1 MASTG
6 KSKHSKARGGRI
18 EKDSLGERKVP
29 SDAYYGIQTLRA
41 LENFRAS
48 GVLHPE
54 SLLRAY
60 VMIKKAA
67 ALANEE
73 LGTLDR
79 RRARAVEW
87 ACDRILAGKHHDQ
100 FKLDAFQAGAG
111 TSYNMNVNE
120 VIANLALERL
130 GRRRGDYDYLSPNDH
145 VNMAQSTN
153 DTFPTAMNVAALLE
167 LPALDAALRKLGS
180 ALRSKG
186 RQFRRI
192 VKSGRTHL
200 QDAAPISLGQEF
212 EAQALAVE
220 TGRKEIVRRSAMLH
234 DIALGGTA
242 VGTGLNA
249 PVGFPKVA
257 AKHLSR
263 VSGLKLKPA
272 ENLIFAIQCN
282 YRIASLSGALRDLAL
297 ELIRIAN
304 DLRLLSSGPTTGI
317 SEITLPAVQPGSS
330 IMPGKV
336 NPVMAE
342 CLDMI
347 AFQVVGNDLA
357 TALAVQA
364 GQFDLNVMM
373 PSMAL
378 NVLQSMSLLAN
389 YIPDFVEKCVKGIE
403 ANKDRCS
410 QYADRSLGLATALN
424 PYIGYLKAAEIVH
437 SALSSGE
444 SIRDIAIRKGIL
456 SESEFDRITNP
467 LSDGSVTE
475 AAGKRRGKSRKK
487 PGKKGEERR

>member
-1 MASTG
+1 MTSTG
-6 KSKHSKARGGRI
+6 KSKRGKNARSRV
-18 EKDSLGERKVP
+18 ERDSLGKRNIP
-29 SDAYYGIQTLRA
+29 ADAYYGIQTVRA

-48 GVLHPE
+48 GTTHPE

-60 VMIKKAA
+60 VMVKKAA
-67 ALANEE
+67 ALANAEVGA
-73 LGTLDR
+73 LGAG
-79 RRARAVEW
+79 RAKAIAW
-87 ACDRILAGKHHDQ
+87 ACDRILAGQHRDQ

-120 VIANLALERL
+120 VVANLALERL
-130 GRRRGDYDYLSPNDH
+130 GKRRGDYDYLGPNDH

-153 DTFPTAMNVAALLE
+153 DTFPTAMNVAALIE
-167 LPALDAALRKLGS
+167 LPALDKALKGLVS
-180 ALRSKG
+180 ALRSKA
-186 RQFRRI
+186 RSFKRI
-192 VKSGRTHL
+192 AKSGRTHL
-200 QDAAPISLGQEF
+200 QDAVPITLGQEF
-212 EAQALAVE
+212 EAMALATE
-220 TGRKEIVRRSAMLH
+220 TGRGEIVRRSAPLH

-249 PVGFPKVA
+249 PKGFPRIA

-263 VSGLKLKPA
+263 ISGLRLKPA

-304 DLRLLSSGPTTGI
+304 DLRLLGSGPTTGI
-317 SEITLPAVQPGSS
+317 AEISLPAVQPGSS

-342 CLDMI
+342 CLDMV

-378 NVLQSMSLLAN
+378 NLLQSIRLLAN
-389 YIPDFVEKCVKGIE
+389 YLPDFTEQCVRGIVANEK
-403 ANKDRCS
+403 RCAE
-410 QYADRSLGLATALN
+410 YYERSLGLATALN

-437 SALSSGE
+437 EALRTGE
-444 SIRDIAIRKGIL
+444 SIRDIAIARGIV
-456 SESEFDRITNP
+456 SESEFEKITSP
-467 LSDGSVTE
+467 VSDGVVGKPRKSR
-475 AAGKRRGKSRKK
+475 AKGSGKRNN
-487 PGKKGEERR
+487 

>member
-1 MASTG
+1 MTSTG
-6 KSKHSKARGGRI
+6 KSKRNRTRASRI
-18 EKDSLGERKVP
+18 ERDSLGERNVP
-29 SDAYYGIQTLRA
+29 ADAYYGIQTLRA

-48 GVLHPE
+48 GMSHPE

-67 ALANEE
+67 ALANKEM
-73 LGTLDR
+73 GALDR
-79 RRARAVEW
+79 RRAGAIAW
-87 ACDRILAGKHHDQ
+87 ACDRILTGEHRDQ
-100 FKLDAFQAGAG
+100 FRLDAFQAGAG

-120 VIANLALERL
+120 VLANLALERL
-130 GRRRGDYDYLSPNDH
+130 GRNRGDYEYMSPNDH

-167 LPALDAALRKLGS
+167 LPALDDALRAMAG
-180 ALRSKG
+180 ALRAKG
-186 RQFRRI
+186 NRFKRI

-200 QDAAPISLGQEF
+200 QDAVPITLGQEF
-212 EAQALAVE
+212 EAMAMAVE
-220 TGRKEIVRRSAMLH
+220 TGRKEIVRRSGLLRE
-234 DIALGGTA
+234 IALGGTA

-249 PVGFPKVA
+249 SPGFPQAV
-257 AKHLSR
+257 AKHLAR

-272 ENLIFAIQCN
+272 KNRIFAVQCN
-282 YRIASLSGALRDLAL
+282 YRIASLSGALRDIAL

-304 DLRLLSSGPTTGI
+304 DLRLLSSGPTTGLF
-317 SEITLPAVQPGSS
+317 EIQLPAVQPGSS

-342 CLDMI
+342 CLDMV

-373 PSMAL
+373 PLMAL
-378 NVLQSMSLLAN
+378 NLLQSIRILAN
-389 YIPDFVEKCVKGIE
+389 YLPDFTAKCIEGIV
-403 ANKDRCS
+403 ANKERCTE
-410 QYADRSLGLATALN
+410 YFERSLGLATALS

-437 SALSSGE
+437 EALRSGE
-444 SIRDIAIRKGIL
+444 SIKGIALRRGIL
-456 SESEFDRITNP
+456 SEAEFDRITNP
-467 LSDGSVTE
+467 LSDGPRE
-475 AAGKRRGKSRKK
+475 KGIIGKSKK
-487 PGKKGEERR
+487 SGKQGG